1 LDVFSVTY
9 ASISLKESEVLKV
22 IRNRKGQ
29 GLVEYA
35 LIIAGVVL
43 ICAVGMSIFGH
54 KVSDMI
60 NTVAI
65 VLPGG
70 HADDNGPVI
79 SGRVIE
85 TTPASSGQIMTDYSA
100 ISARDNTPR
109 LMDNVWGTGTA
120 ASADPDLMV
129 PEPNGTP
136 SDGQ

>member
-1 LDVFSVTY
+1 MSKL
-9 ASISLKESEVLKV
+9 

-60 NTVAI
+60 NAVSI
-65 VLPGG
+65 VLPGA
-70 HADDNGPVI
+70 HADDNGPII

-85 TTPASSGQIMTDYSA
+85 TTPASSGQIMVDYQS
-100 ISARDNTPR
+100 ISGRDNTPR

-120 ASADPDLMV
+120 ASGDPDLMV